1 MADEAGS
8 HFAIRVWSTQQGLAS
23 RNSKYRRSVGPLALR
38 LYDLSKMK
46 VQMIAKLWSLESTRR
61 YSIVK
66 VHGAVM
72 ML

>member
-38 LYDLSKMK
+38 LYDQ